1 MEGFLMLASTQIV
14 TLLLVALAM
23 ATAVAHALELPGKMR
38 LPRDTY
44 LAVQSIYYP
53 GFLIGGGLGEFAG
66 MLGTVALLFLTP
78 SGSAAFWLTLAACAS
93 MVLMHLI
100 FWIFTQPVNRFWLR
114 NQQMATA
121 SGAFFDVRAS
131 NESETRN
138 WTAMRDQ
145 WEYSH
150 LTRAIL
156 SFIAVA
162 LLATAIAVT

>member
-1 MEGFLMLASTQIV
+1 MLVVVQIA

-23 ATAVAHALELPGKMR
+23 ATSVAHALELPGKMK
-38 LPRDTY
+38 LSRDTY
-44 LAVQSIYYP
+44 LAVQRIYYP

-66 MLGTVALLFLTP
+66 LLGTLVLVLMTDTA
-78 SGSAAFWLTLAACAS
+78 SAAFWLTVAACVS
-93 MVLMHLI
+93 MVSMHAI

-121 SGAFFDVRAS
+121 GAAFFEVRAS
-131 NESETRN
+131 KESQSRDWMSMRN
-138 WTAMRDQ
+138 Q

-150 LTRAIL
+150 VARAVL
-156 SFIAVA
+156 SFVTVA

>member
-1 MEGFLMLASTQIV
+1 
-14 TLLLVALAM
+14 
-23 ATAVAHALELPGKMR
+23 
-38 LPRDTY
+38 
-44 LAVQSIYYP
+44 
-53 GFLIGGGLGEFAG
+53 
-66 MLGTVALLFLTP
+66 
-78 SGSAAFWLTLAACAS
+78 
-93 MVLMHLI
+93 
-100 FWIFTQPVNRFWLR
+100 
-114 NQQMATA
+114 MATA
-121 SGAFFDVRAS
+121 SRAFFDVRAS

>member
-1 MEGFLMLASTQIV
+1 MLVSTQIV

-44 LAVQSIYYP
+44 LAVQTIYYP

-66 MLGTVALLFLTP
+66 MLGTIALLFLTP
-78 SGSAAFWLTLAACAS
+78 SGTAAFWLTLAACVS
-93 MVLMHLI
+93 MVVMHLI
-100 FWIFTQPVNRFWLR
+100 FWVFTQPVNRFWLR
-114 NQQMATA
+114 NQHMATA
-121 SGAFFDVRAS
+121 GAAFFEVRAS
-131 NESETRN
+131 NESAARD
-138 WTAMRDQ
+138 WTALRDQ

-150 LTRAIL
+150 LSRAVL

-162 LLATAIAVT
+162 LLAIAIAVT

>member
-1 MEGFLMLASTQIV
+1 MEGFPMLTSAQII

-44 LAVQSIYYP
+44 FAVQSIYYP
-53 GFLIGGGLGEFAG
+53 GFLVGGGVGEFAG

-78 SGSAAFWLTLAACAS
+78 SRSAAFWLTLGACIS
-93 MVLMHLI
+93 MLLMHLI
-100 FWIFTQPVNRFWLR
+100 FWVFTQPVNRFWLR

-121 SGAFFDVRAS
+121 GAAFFAVRADE
-131 NESETRN
+131 ESETRE
-138 WTAMRDQ
+138 WTALRNQ

-156 SFIAVA
+156 SFIALA
-162 LLATAIAVT
+162 LLAAAIAAS

>member
-1 MEGFLMLASTQIV
+1 MLAGAQIV

-66 MLGTVALLFLTP
+66 TLGTIALLFLTP
-78 SGSAAFWLTLAACAS
+78 SGSAAFWFELAACIS
-93 MVLMHLI
+93 MLVMHLI
-100 FWIFTQPVNRFWLR
+100 FWVFTQPVNRFWLR
-114 NQQMATA
+114 NQRMATA
-121 SGAFFDVRAS
+121 GAAFFEVHAGKE
-131 NESETRN
+131 NETRD
-138 WTAMRDQ
+138 WTALRNQ

-150 LTRAIL
+150 LTRAVL
-156 SFIAVA
+156 SFITLA
-162 LLATAIAVT
+162 LLAAAIAVS

>member
-1 MEGFLMLASTQIV
+1 MLASTQIV
-14 TLLLVALAM
+14 TLMLVALAM

-44 LAVQSIYYP
+44 LAVQRIYYP

-66 MLGTVALLFLTP
+66 MLGTVALLFMTP
-78 SGSAAFWLTLAACAS
+78 SGSIAFWLTLAACIL
-93 MVLMHLI
+93 MLLMHLV

-114 NQQMATA
+114 DQRMATA
-121 SGAFFDVRAS
+121 GAKFFGVRAS
-131 NESETRN
+131 KESDTRE
-138 WTAMRDQ
+138 WTALRDQ

-156 SFIAVA
+156 SFTAVA
-162 LLATAIAVT
+162 FLAAAIAAT

>member
-1 MEGFLMLASTQIV
+1 MLASIQIV
-14 TLLLVALAM
+14 TLMLVALAM

-53 GFLIGGGLGEFAG
+53 GFVIGGGVGEFVG
-66 MLGTVALLFLTP
+66 MLGTAALLFLTP
-78 SGSAAFWLTLAACAS
+78 IGSTAFWLTLAASAS
-93 MVLMHLI
+93 MLLMHLI

-121 SGAFFDVRAS
+121 GAAFFEVRAS
-131 NESETRN
+131 KESDTRE
-138 WTAMRDQ
+138 WTALRDQ

-156 SFIAVA
+156 SFIA
-162 LLATAIAVT
+162 LAFLAAAIAAT

>member
-1 MEGFLMLASTQIV
+1 MLVSVQIA

-44 LAVQSIYYP
+44 LAVQTIYYP

-66 MLGTVALLFLTP
+66 TLGTVALLFLTP
-78 SGSAAFWLTLAACAS
+78 GGSAAFWLTLAACAS
-93 MVLMHLI
+93 MVTMHLI
-100 FWIFTQPVNRFWLR
+100 FWVFTQPVNRFWLR
-114 NQQMATA
+114 DQQMATA
-121 SGAFFDVRAS
+121 GATFFEVRGS
-131 NESETRN
+131 NESSARD
-138 WTAMRDQ
+138 WTALRDQ

-150 LTRAIL
+150 LARAIL

-162 LLATAIAVT
+162 LLAIAIAVT

>member
-1 MEGFLMLASTQIV
+1 MLASAQIV

-23 ATAVAHALELPGKMR
+23 ATAVAHALEFPGKMR

-44 LAVQSIYYP
+44 FAVQSIYYP

-66 MLGTVALLFLTP
+66 MLGTIALLFLTP
-78 SGSAAFWLTLAACAS
+78 TASAAFWLTLGAS
-93 MVLMHLI
+93 VSMLLMQFI
-100 FWIFTQPVNRFWLR
+100 FWVFTQPVNRFWLR

-121 SGAFFDVRAS
+121 GAAFFEVRAS
-131 NESETRN
+131 KENETRD
-138 WTAMRDQ
+138 WTALRDQ

-150 LTRAIL
+150 LARAVL

-162 LLATAIAVT
+162 LLAAAISVS

>member
-1 MEGFLMLASTQIV
+1 MLASIQIV
-14 TLLLVALAM
+14 TLMLVALAM

-53 GFLIGGGLGEFAG
+53 GFVIGGGVGEFVG

-78 SGSAAFWLTLAACAS
+78 IGSTAFWLTLAASAS
-93 MVLMHLI
+93 MLLMHLI

-121 SGAFFDVRAS
+121 GAAFFEVRAS
-131 NESETRN
+131 KESDTRE
-138 WTAMRDQ
+138 WTALRDQ

-162 LLATAIAVT
+162 FLAAAIAAT

>member
-1 MEGFLMLASTQIV
+1 MLASAQVV

-66 MLGTVALLFLTP
+66 MLGTVVLLFLTP
-78 SGSAAFWLTLAACAS
+78 GRSTAFWLTLSACIL
-93 MVLMHLI
+93 MLMMHLI
-100 FWIFTQPVNRFWLR
+100 FWVFTQPVNRFWLR
-114 NQQMATA
+114 HQQMATA
-121 SGAFFDVRAS
+121 GAAFFEVRAS
-131 NESETRN
+131 KDSDTRE
-138 WTAMRDQ
+138 WTALRDQ

-150 LTRAIL
+150 LSRAIL

-162 LLATAIAVT
+162 LLAAAIAAT